1 MSPWK
6 VILAT
11 LVIFIAGLV
20 TGAVG
25 VKKILKPPG
34 PGNRGYEPMQPWMLR
49 ENFRAELDRR
59 LDLSP
64 EQNARIERAM
74 HEGQERVKEIW
85 SLVGPEMQAE
95 LRAVREEIR
104 RELTPDQRRR
114 FDELMRDRKMRPME
128 MERPPRF
135 RPPDGP
141 MNRPPPDRRPPPDA
155 PGNTGGG
162 GPY

>member
-25 VKKILKPPG
+25 VKRLLKPP
-34 PGNRGYEPMQPWMLR
+34 PPIITATHEPMQPWMLR
-49 ENFRAELDRR
+49 EQFRAELDRR
-59 LDLSP
+59 LDLTP
-64 EQNARIERAM
+64 EQNQRIERVM

-104 RELTPDQRRR
+104 RELTPEQRRR
-114 FDELMRDRKMRPME
+114 FDEMMRQRRMRPME
-128 MERPPRF
+128 MERP
-135 RPPDGP
+135 RPP
-141 MNRPPPDRRPPPDA
+141 RPDRPTRNS
-155 PGNTGGG
+155 GR
-162 GPY
+162 

>member
-25 VKKILKPPG
+25 VKGILKPTG
-34 PGNRGYEPMQPWMLR
+34 PGNRYEPMQPRMLR

-59 LDLSP
+59 LNLSP

-104 RELTPDQRRR
+104 RELTQDQRQR

-128 MERPPRF
+128 MNRPPRN
-135 RPPDGP
+135 RPF
-141 MNRPPPDRRPPPDA
+141 PPPDRRPNGPPPEGFSA
-155 PGNTGGG
+155 PRNT
-162 GPY
+162 YR

>member
-1 MSPWK
+1 VSPWK

-25 VKKILKPPG
+25 VKGILKPTG

-49 ENFRAELDRR
+49 EHFRAELDRR

-64 EQNARIERAM
+64 EQNARIERVM

-95 LRAVREEIR
+95 LRGVREEIR
-104 RELTPDQRRR
+104 RELTQDQRRR

-128 MERPPRF
+128 IERPSQDRQF
-135 RPPDGP
+135 RPP
-141 MNRPPPDRRPPPDA
+141 NRRPPPEGFSA
-155 PGNTGGG
+155 PDNT
-162 GPY
+162 YR

>member
-25 VKKILKPPG
+25 VKGLLKSSASPPE
-34 PGNRGYEPMQPWMLR
+34 RYEPMQPWMLR

-59 LDLSP
+59 LHLTP
-64 EQNARIERAM
+64 EQNGRIEKVM

-104 RELTPDQRRR
+104 RELTEEQRRQ
-114 FDELMRDRKMRPME
+114 FDELMRNRKPRPME
-128 MERPPRF
+128 MERPPRDRQF
-135 RPPDGP
+135 
-141 MNRPPPDRRPPPDA
+141 RPPPDRPHRENFSTPRDS
-155 PGNTGGG
+155 GR
-162 GPY
+162 

>member
-25 VKKILKPPG
+25 VKGILKPTG

-59 LDLSP
+59 LNLSP
-64 EQNARIERAM
+64 EQNERIESAM

-104 RELTPDQRRR
+104 RELTPDQKRR

-128 MERPPRF
+128 INRPPRDRQF
-135 RPPDGP
+135 RPPDH
-141 MNRPPPDRRPPPDA
+141 RPPPEGFSA
-155 PGNTGGG
+155 PGNT
-162 GPY
+162 YR

>member
-1 MSPWK
+1 VSPWK

-25 VKKILKPPG
+25 AKRLLPKPPR
-34 PGNRGYEPMQPWMLR
+34 PLVHQEPMQPWMLR
-49 ENFRAELDRR
+49 EQFRAELDRR
-59 LDLSP
+59 LRLTP
-64 EQNARIERAM
+64 EQNARIERVM

-104 RELTPDQRRR
+104 RELTPEQRRR
-114 FDELMRDRKMRPME
+114 FEEMMRDRRMRPME
-128 MERPPRF
+128 MERPPGPF
-135 RPPDGP
+135 RPRPGPPPDG
-141 MNRPPPDRRPPPDA
+141 RPA
-155 PGNTGGG
+155 PRDS
-162 GPY
+162 GPGD

>member
-25 VKKILKPPG
+25 VKRILKPTG

-114 FDELMRDRKMRPME
+114 FDDLMRDRKMRPME

-135 RPPDGP
+135 PPPDGP
-141 MNRPPPDRRPPPDA
+141 RNRPRPEGFSA

-162 GPY
+162 PY

>member
-1 MSPWK
+1 VVSPWK

-25 VKKILKPPG
+25 VKGILKPTG

-59 LDLSP
+59 LNLSP
-64 EQNARIERAM
+64 DQNERIERAM

-128 MERPPRF
+128 MDRPPRRPF
-135 RPPDGP
+135 PPPDRQ
-141 MNRPPPDRRPPPDA
+141 NRPPPEGFSA
-155 PGNTGGG
+155 PGNTHR
-162 GPY
+162 

>member
-25 VKKILKPPG
+25 VKRILKPTSA
-34 PGNRGYEPMQPWMLR
+34 GNRGYEPMQPWMLR

-64 EQNARIERAM
+64 EQNARIERTM

-104 RELTPDQRRR
+104 RELTQDQRRR

-128 MERPPRF
+128 MERPPRPF
-135 RPPDGP
+135 PPPNGP
-141 MNRPPPDRRPPPDA
+141 RNRPPQDRFSA

-162 GPY
+162 PY

>member
-25 VKKILKPPG
+25 VKSLLKPAG
-34 PGNRGYEPMQPWMLR
+34 PSPRHEPMQPWMLR

-59 LDLSP
+59 LHLTP
-64 EQNARIERAM
+64 EQNARIEKLM

-104 RELTPDQRRR
+104 RELTDDQRRQ
-114 FDELMRDRKMRPME
+114 FDELVRNRKPRPME
-128 MERPPRF
+128 IERPPRD
-135 RPPDGP
+135 RPF
-141 MNRPPPDRRPPPDA
+141 RPPPDHPSRQNFSA
-155 PGNTGGG
+155 PRDS
-162 GPY
+162 GP

>member
-1 MSPWK
+1 VVSPWK

-25 VKKILKPPG
+25 VKRLIKQPPRPIG
-34 PGNRGYEPMQPWMLR
+34 PRAEPMQPWMLR
-49 ENFRAELDRR
+49 EQFRAELDRR
-59 LDLSP
+59 LDLTP
-64 EQNARIERAM
+64 DQNARIERVM

-104 RELTPDQRRR
+104 RELTPEQRRR
-114 FDELMRDRKMRPME
+114 FDEMMRNRRMPPME
-128 MERPPRF
+128 MERPLRRPDRQPPG
-135 RPPDGP
+135 RPPQE
-141 MNRPPPDRRPPPDA
+141 RFSV
-155 PGNTGGG
+155 PGDTGR
-162 GPY
+162 

>member
-25 VKKILKPPG
+25 VKGLLKPTG
-34 PGNRGYEPMQPWMLR
+34 PGNRYEPMQPWMLR

-59 LDLSP
+59 LDLTP
-64 EQNARIERAM
+64 EQNARIEKVM

-95 LRAVREEIR
+95 LRAVREEMR
-104 RELTPDQRRR
+104 RELTPEQRRR
-114 FDELMRDRKMRPME
+114 FDDLMRARKVRPLE
-128 MERPPRF
+128 MERPPRE
-135 RPPDGP
+135 RPL
-141 MNRPPPDRRPPPDA
+141 RPPPDRPPREGFSA
-155 PGNTGGG
+155 PGNTGR
-162 GPY
+162 

>member
-25 VKKILKPPG
+25 AKRLMKPPR
-34 PGNRGYEPMQPWMLR
+34 PVPPEPMQPWMLR
-49 ENFRAELDRR
+49 EQFRCELDRR
-59 LDLSP
+59 LRLTP

-74 HEGQERVKEIW
+74 REGQERVKEIW

-95 LRAVREEIR
+95 LRAVREESR
-104 RELTPDQRRR
+104 R
-114 FDELMRDRKMRPME
+114 
-128 MERPPRF
+128 
-135 RPPDGP
+135 
-141 MNRPPPDRRPPPDA
+141 
-155 PGNTGGG
+155 
-162 GPY
+162 

>member
-1 MSPWK
+1 VSPWK

-25 VKKILKPPG
+25 AKRLLKPP
-34 PGNRGYEPMQPWMLR
+34 RAAAQHEPMQPWMLR
-49 ENFRAELDRR
+49 EQFRTELDRR
-59 LDLSP
+59 LRLTP
-64 EQNARIERAM
+64 EQNARIERVM

-104 RELTPDQRRR
+104 RELTPEQRRR
-114 FDELMRDRKMRPME
+114 FDEMMRDRRMRPQE
-128 MERPPRF
+128 MERPPGPF
-135 RPPDGP
+135 RPRPE
-141 MNRPPPDRRPPPDA
+141 RPPPEPRDSSR
-155 PGNTGGG
+155 
-162 GPY
+162 